1 MLKSRTRDVHRS
13 KRNLVGGN
21 LVVIRCDITCPLAS
35 ARRARRVVAAVAAI
49 PQPLCATA
57 TGARLQGCRQ
67 VGLRRTRV
75 VDQLSVTPLSSWQLL
90 LLLQPGQLDN
100 RAVCCSFCQG
110 LVETLQFHLWSVTEN
125 SGGGSECRG
134 ESLDTA
140 TSQPR
145 LPKCWQ
151 TRYLIIAIGPSC
163 QIWGVK
169 AVRTC

>member
-1 MLKSRTRDVHRS
+1 M
-13 KRNLVGGN
+13 
-21 LVVIRCDITCPLAS
+21 IRCDITCPLAS
-35 ARRARRVVAAVAAI
+35 AARARRVVAAVAAI

-90 LLLQPGQLDN
+90 PALLLLQPGQLDN

-134 ESLDTA
+134 NPWTPLPLNPGFPSAGKPDTLS
-140 TSQPR
+140 SQSV
-145 LPKCWQ
+145 LHV
-151 TRYLIIAIGPSC
+151 RYGA
-163 QIWGVK
+163 
-169 AVRTC
+169 